1 MTHERAPLAL
11 FGPEVSAALRALLEE
26 RVIGLRTAAVP
37 TTYAGGELQL
47 VLGAAIPADSIA
59 AAPRLVGPAIDGVP
73 SDRNGFVRCQADGSV
88 LGLAAVYAAGDAVLP
103 SEALP
108 SIYRVFAASW
118 ASGHRPRVKCKRSP
132 KWKKTG
138 GIRGELRGLDRPPI
152 ITRSEGPWV
161 VMWVVFIMA
170 GIAFV
175 VGVAVL
181 IGSALTALPFMWGT
195 VAAFALVVL
204 VTALVAPFW
213 PRLPR

>member
-1 MTHERAPLAL
+1 
-11 FGPEVSAALRALLEE
+11 VEE
-26 RVIGLRTAAVP
+26 
-37 TTYAGGELQL
+37 
-47 VLGAAIPADSIA
+47 
-59 AAPRLVGPAIDGVP
+59 
-73 SDRNGFVRCQADGSV
+73 DRWDQ
-88 LGLAAVYAAGDAVLP
+88 
-103 SEALP
+103 
-108 SIYRVFAASW
+108 
-118 ASGHRPRVKCKRSP
+118 
-132 KWKKTG
+132 
-138 GIRGELRGLDRPPI
+138 GELRGLDRPSI
-152 ITRSEGPWV
+152 IARSEGPWV